1 MQKKLF
7 EFGDLF
13 WVPEFYHAF
22 LRRFMGALYKVFGY
36 HRLWLPELNR
46 FINKAGG
53 TVMDPCAGS
62 GYVNELLMKELGKKD
77 LRFYLS
83 DFMIDK
89 NPEFRERI
97 NNLGDDRI
105 HYLEQPIDVLK
116 DNPDFRCP
124 KIFINSFHHFDNE
137 QVAQIFK
144 LNLSHGDDVLVLEY
158 CDNSFMSYLSMLLGP
173 LVAMIMLPFITER
186 RLLLVTAIFTYLIPV
201 VPLMLLW
208 DGIVSSLRC
217 YSNKSIKAVLKDA
230 GFDDVTVTSTF
241 RRSLLYPAG
250 VTAHHIEAPSAAK
263 AE

>member
-1 MQKKLF
+1 M
-7 EFGDLF
+7 
-13 WVPEFYHAF
+13 
-22 LRRFMGALYKVFGY
+22 
-36 HRLWLPELNR
+36 
-46 FINKAGG
+46 
-53 TVMDPCAGS
+53 
-62 GYVNELLMKELGKKD
+62 
-77 LRFYLS
+77 
-83 DFMIDK
+83 
-89 NPEFRERI
+89 
-97 NNLGDDRI
+97 
-105 HYLEQPIDVLK
+105 LK

-158 CDNSFMSYLSMLLGP
+158 CDNSFMSYVSMLLGP

-230 GFDDVTVTSTF
+230 GFGDVTVTSTF